1 MSHSLG
7 GPSPPAQWTSPET
20 LLMNE
25 GQAKQTRNPTSCFTT
40 GQSTL
45 SFFIRPIAFGLATP
59 LRASVT
65 AFGTFLG
72 FCAWNTLTKNLVSDA
87 IAIYQQTEHKNLSL
101 TPRSFLGQ
109 WG

>member
-1 MSHSLG
+1 
-7 GPSPPAQWTSPET
+7 
-20 LLMNE
+20 MNE

-45 SFFIRPIAFGLATP
+45 SFLIRPIAFGLATP

-109 WG
+109 SGVSALYLQQRLEARVGRARS